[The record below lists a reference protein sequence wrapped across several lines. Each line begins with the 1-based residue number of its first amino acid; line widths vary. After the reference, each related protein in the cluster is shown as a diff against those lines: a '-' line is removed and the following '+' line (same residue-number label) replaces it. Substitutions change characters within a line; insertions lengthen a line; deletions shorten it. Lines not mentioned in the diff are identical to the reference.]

1 MNNNLLRISAKR
13 ILGSC
18 GGGSVGAY
26 SNSAGVPIIREDVA
40 RYIEKRDGIGSVSP
54 DNIILSTGA
63 SGSITTLLKML
74 VNGPQDGIMI
84 PIPQYPLYS
93 ACLAEF
99 NATVVPYYLNEETNW
114 SLNLDELER

>member
-1 MNNNLLRISAKR
+1 M
-13 ILGSC
+13 
-18 GGGSVGAY
+18 
-26 SNSAGVPIIREDVA
+26 
-40 RYIEKRDGIGSVSP
+40 
-54 DNIILSTGA
+54 LSTGA

-99 NATVVPYYLNEETNW
+99 NATIVPYYLNEETNW
-114 SLNLDELER
+114 SLNLEELERQVKYFYYITDLSVIFLPFDHFKMIFVQNFLHLYFFDISF